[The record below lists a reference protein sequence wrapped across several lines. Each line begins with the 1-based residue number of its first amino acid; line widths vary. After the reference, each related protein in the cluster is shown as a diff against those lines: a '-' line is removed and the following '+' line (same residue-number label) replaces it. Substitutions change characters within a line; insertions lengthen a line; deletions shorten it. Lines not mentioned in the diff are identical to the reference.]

1 MHNTFLILHATEDE
15 IYSSLSLPLSLSL
28 PFFNSLTRLVLSH
41 THTHEN
47 SKTLE
52 ETPSSREAICR
63 ASGTR
68 SFRGEATFACVRA
81 TLSLVYRLIKFSR
94 RCFAKNPPFSVP
106 RRRGGEEGRKEG
118 RKGEREGNAC
128 VRDKSDH

>member
-1 MHNTFLILHATEDE
+1 MLRRTKFIPP
-15 IYSSLSLPLSLSL
+15 SLSLSL
-28 PFFNSLTRLVLSH
+28 SPFLFLIPSLASFYLTHTH